1 MRVLDRYVLSQFFK
15 IFGVC
20 VLGVP
25 LLFIVI
31 QFTDDIDNLLRET
44 VTRGDVFMHY
54 VYQFPYNMF
63 LAFPVASLIAA
74 VFTISSMTRHF
85 EITAAKAGGISFH
98 RLIAPM
104 LVGSVAISLVALVLT
119 EIIPDAN
126 QRAAE
131 AIGGDRA
138 QGARVSFVFRGDAG
152 RYYTIRR
159 LTSARGEIERI
170 RIDREGAGYE
180 YPSYSMDA
188 ARAEWD
194 TAGGRWMVRDGTLR
208 LLPERDRAITF
219 QFGELH
225 QAAFT
230 ETPEDLL
237 APPREVENMDYAE
250 LSRYIDALERSGG
263 DTRKL
268 RVDLNLKIAFPFACL
283 IIVVFG
289 APLASST
296 RRGGA
301 TASIGIALV
310 TTMLFLMIIRIAEGL
325 GAGGVLPPMAAAW
338 LPNAVFLA
346 GGIYLNRRVKT

>member
-1 MRVLDRYVLSQFFK
+1 MKILDRYVLRQFLK

-25 LLFIVI
+25 FLFIVI

-54 VYQFPYNMF
+54 LYQFPYNMF
-63 LAFPVASLIAA
+63 LAFPVACLIGA

-85 EITAAKAGGISFH
+85 EVTAAKAGGISFH
-98 RLIAPM
+98 RLAAPI
-104 LVGSVAISLVALVLT
+104 LVASAGITLVALALT

-126 QRAAE
+126 QKATE
-131 AIGGDRA
+131 AIGGGRHE
-138 QGARVSFVFRGDAG
+138 GARLSFVFRGDAG

-159 LTSARGEIERI
+159 LTSGRGEIEQI
-170 RIDREGAGYE
+170 RIDREGRGYE
-180 YPSYSMDA
+180 YPSYSVDA
-188 ARAEWD
+188 PRAEWD
-194 TAGGRWMVRDGTLR
+194 ATAGRWVVHDGTLH
-208 LLPERDRAITF
+208 LLPERGRDIAFRFA
-219 QFGELH
+219 ELH
-225 QAAFT
+225 QASFT

-237 APPREVENMDYAE
+237 APPKEVDNMGYAE
-250 LSRYIDALERSGG
+250 LSRYIDALERSGSN
-263 DTRKL
+263 TRQL
-268 RVDLNLKIAFPFACL
+268 RVELNLKIAFPFACF
-283 IIVVFG
+283 IIVLFG
-289 APLASST
+289 APLATSS

-325 GAGGVLPPMAAAW
+325 GGSGVLPPMAAAW

-346 GGIYLNRRVKT
+346 GGIYLNRKVAT